1 VALVG
6 SRRVASRRLADLS
19 VVLGRWFSSCGLGE
33 RTDRLV
39 PFGWRSIVTHTMT
52 DEPTGNDTLSWNAP
66 SSRLRTL
73 RHWEVAAGTI
83 GLLLIAAVSSL
94 AAGSSSAALSSA
106 VCLIIAGAFADAVAG
121 RRVRAWGYAERAEDL
136 LVRRGVMFRRMSVIP
151 YGRMQYV
158 EVTAGPFER
167 AFGLATVQM
176 HTAAAASDARIPG
189 LASQEAARLRDQLT
203 ELGETHAM
211 GL

>member
-1 VALVG
+1 MVVDVAVNDDALI
-6 SRRVASRRLADLS
+6 
-19 VVLGRWFSSCGLGE
+19 W
-33 RTDRLV
+33 
-39 PFGWRSIVTHTMT
+39 HT
-52 DEPTGNDTLSWNAP
+52 P
-66 SSRLRTL
+66 SPRLRVLRRSEVGTTTL
-73 RHWEVAAGTI
+73 ASLILAVGIAVAVGATVAAVVAGVGVTVA
-83 GLLLIAAVSSL
+83 GLIAD
-94 AAGSSSAALSSA
+94 
-106 VCLIIAGAFADAVAG
+106 FVAG

-136 LVRRGVMFRRMSVIP
+136 LVRRGVMFQRMSVIP

-189 LASQEAARLRDQLT
+189 LPAVEAARLRDQLT
-203 ELGETHAM
+203 SLGEADAM

>member
-1 VALVG
+1 MGVDDDVNEAALDWHAPSLRLRLLRRYEVATTTLGLLIVAVGIAVAVGATAAALVVAL
-6 SRRVASRRLADLS
+6 ALA
-19 VVLGRWFSSCGLGE
+19 V
-33 RTDRLV
+33 
-39 PFGWRSIVTHTMT
+39 
-52 DEPTGNDTLSWNAP
+52 
-66 SSRLRTL
+66 
-73 RHWEVAAGTI
+73 
-83 GLLLIAAVSSL
+83 
-94 AAGSSSAALSSA
+94 AGS
-106 VCLIIAGAFADAVAG
+106 IADVLAG
-121 RRVRAWGYAERAEDL
+121 RRVRAWGYAERSEDL

-189 LASQEAARLRDQLT
+189 LAGVEAARLRDQLT
-203 ELGETHAM
+203 SLGEAHAM

>member
-1 VALVG
+1 VV
-6 SRRVASRRLADLS
+6 VEPDLN
-19 VVLGRWFSSCGLGE
+19 E
-33 RTDRLV
+33 R
-39 PFGWRSIVTHTMT
+39 
-52 DEPTGNDTLSWNAP
+52 ELSWSAP
-66 SSRLRTL
+66 SLRLRVL
-73 RHWEVAAGTI
+73 RRYEVAAGT
-83 GLLLIAAVSSL
+83 LTAAIAAAVAAAVLDAAVAAL
-94 AAGSSSAALSSA
+94 AAVVVVVLGGFAAD
-106 VCLIIAGAFADAVAG
+106 VVAG

-189 LASQEAARLRDQLT
+189 LPAVEAARLRDQLT
-203 ELGETHAM
+203 ALGESHAM

>member
-1 VALVG
+1 VDPN
-6 SRRVASRRLADLS
+6 ADHE
-19 VVLGRWFSSCGLGE
+19 VQA
-33 RTDRLV
+33 TA
-39 PFGWRSIVTHTMT
+39 
-52 DEPTGNDTLSWNAP
+52 WNSP
-66 SSRLRTL
+66 SPRLRTL
-73 RHWEVAAGTI
+73 RRYEVLAITLI
-83 GLLLIAAVSSL
+83 FLIAAVAISL
-94 AAGSSSAALSSA
+94 AASAGVAAAA
-106 VCLIIAGAFADAVAG
+106 VAGCVVIAGALADTVAG

-136 LVRRGVMFRRMSVIP
+136 LVKRGVMFRRTSVIP

-189 LASQEAARLRDQLT
+189 LPAQEAARLRDQLT
-203 ELGETHAM
+203 SLGESHAM

>member
-1 VALVG
+1 VAFEP
-6 SRRVASRRLADLS
+6 DLN
-19 VVLGRWFSSCGLGE
+19 E
-33 RTDRLV
+33 R
-39 PFGWRSIVTHTMT
+39 
-52 DEPTGNDTLSWNAP
+52 ELSWSAP
-66 SSRLRTL
+66 SPRLRVL
-73 RHWEVAAGTI
+73 RRYEVAAGT
-83 GLLLIAAVSSL
+83 L
-94 AAGSSSAALSSA
+94 AALIVAIPVVAVVSTALLVLVA
-106 VCLIIAGAFADAVAG
+106 IVVVVLGGFVADLVAG

-189 LASQEAARLRDQLT
+189 LPALEAARMRDQLT
-203 ELGETHAM
+203 SLGESHAM

>member
-1 VALVG
+1 MPID
-6 SRRVASRRLADLS
+6 AD
-19 VVLGRWFSSCGLGE
+19 
-33 RTDRLV
+33 
-39 PFGWRSIVTHTMT
+39 T
-52 DEPTGNDTLSWNAP
+52 DERALDWNAP
-66 SSRLRTL
+66 SPRLRVL
-73 RHWEVAAGTI
+73 RRYEVAGTT
-83 GLLLIAAVSSL
+83 LAALILAVGIAIALGAATAAVAAVL
-94 AAGSSSAALSSA
+94 CVILAGS
-106 VCLIIAGAFADAVAG
+106 IADVVAG
-121 RRVRAWGYAERAEDL
+121 RRAWAWGYAERAEDL

-189 LASQEAARLRDQLT
+189 LPALEAARLRDQLT
-203 ELGETHAM
+203 SLGESHAM

>member
-1 VALVG
+1 MVGYGDLDAGAL
-6 SRRVASRRLADLS
+6 D
-19 VVLGRWFSSCGLGE
+19 
-33 RTDRLV
+33 
-39 PFGWRSIVTHTMT
+39 
-52 DEPTGNDTLSWNAP
+52 WNAP
-66 SSRLRTL
+66 SPRLRVLRRYEVVASTL
-73 RHWEVAAGTI
+73 GSLVLALGITVALGAGV
-83 GLLLIAAVSSL
+83 LAVVAVIVVML
-94 AAGSSSAALSSA
+94 AGS
-106 VCLIIAGAFADAVAG
+106 IADLVAG

-136 LVRRGVMFRRMSVIP
+136 LVRRGVMFRRTSVIP

-189 LASQEAARLRDQLT
+189 LPASEAARLRDQLT
-203 ELGETHAM
+203 SLGESHAM